1 MGSNHSFL
9 KHVEF
14 ALQRVTFTSCVCVS
28 IIKTKAM
35 CDLWLLQ
42 LEEGEKRYQ
51 IAWHYKIP
59 YPRLH
64 NLQMGTFAEKPES
77 VTKPTYQV
85 FFQP

>member
-1 MGSNHSFL
+1 METNHSFL
-9 KHVEF
+9 KHVVC
-14 ALQRVTFTSCVCVS
+14 ALQRITFPSPVCVS
-28 IIKTKAM
+28 ITKTKAM
-35 CDLWLLQ
+35 GDLQ

-77 VTKPTYQV
+77 ITKPTYQV
-85 FFQP
+85 FLQP